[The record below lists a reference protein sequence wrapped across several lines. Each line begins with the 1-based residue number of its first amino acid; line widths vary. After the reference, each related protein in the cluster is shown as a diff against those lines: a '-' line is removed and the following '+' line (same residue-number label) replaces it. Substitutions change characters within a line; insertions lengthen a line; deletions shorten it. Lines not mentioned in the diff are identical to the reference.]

1 MNKILKIYNFLLV
14 ENGYQGWWPLSDVY
28 KKTNNF
34 YHPNNYN
41 LPKNKKQRFEIC
53 LGCIL
58 TQNTSWKNAEIGIK
72 NLKENKLFKPKRL
85 LKFNLEKLKELI
97 KPCGYYNQKAEYLI
111 EFTTFFIKHRPKDFT
126 REELLKVKGIGPETA
141 DSMLLYAFKK
151 PNFVVDTYTKRI
163 LLNLEI
169 SKIEDDYNIIQDLF
183 EKNIN
188 IENIKEKV
196 NYYQEYHALLVRH
209 AKKYYRK
216 KEDYKK
222 DPLINILK

>member
-1 MNKILKIYNFLLV
+1 MKKVSKIYNFLLV
-14 ENGYQGWWPLSDVY
+14 EYGYQGWWPLSDVY
-28 KKTNNF
+28 RKTNNF

-41 LPKNKKQRFEIC
+41 FPKNKKQRFEIC

-58 TQNTSWKNAEIGIK
+58 TQNTSWKNVEIGIK
-72 NLKENKLFKPKRL
+72 NLKENKLFKSRRL
-85 LKFNLEKLKELI
+85 LNYDLEKLKELI
-97 KPCGYYNQKAEYLI
+97 KPCGYYNQKTEYII
-111 EFTTFFIKHRPKDFT
+111 EFTKFYMANRRKDFA
-126 REELLKVKGIGPETA
+126 RENLLKVKGVGPETA

-163 LLNLEI
+163 LLNL
-169 SKIEDDYNIIQDLF
+169 KICKEEDDYYTIQRLF
-183 EKNIN
+183 LENIN

-196 NYYQEYHALLVRH
+196 NYFQEYHALLVRH
-209 AKKYYRK
+209 AKKYYRR